1 MHPMVNIALR
11 AARRAG
17 RIVLRS
23 MDRPTTLKV
32 EEKAKNDLVSEI
44 DRAAEDAIID
54 TIMRAYP
61 EHGVLGEERGAARP
75 DAEYTWII
83 DPLDGTTNFLAGIPH
98 FCVSIAVRR
107 GSVLEHGVIVDPVHN
122 EEFSATRGAGARLND
137 RRIRVAK
144 TRDFDRAIVATGLP
158 YAKLEAHL
166 DTYSDMLHNCRAAC
180 RSIRTMGSAALDL
193 AYVAAGRTDAF
204 FQIGLKP
211 WDMAAGTV
219 IVREAG
225 GLVGDIA
232 GGDRFMETGNLVA
245 ANPLTFR
252 QVMKILRG
260 AVQRSGDEV
269 LAKG

>member
-1 MHPMVNIALR
+1 MHPIVNIALR

-122 EEFSATRGAGARLND
+122 EEFSATRGTGARLND
-137 RRIRVAK
+137 RRIRVAN
-144 TRDFDRAIVATGLP
+144 TRDFDRAIVAPGRSE
-158 YAKLEAHL
+158 LEREL
-166 DTYSDMLHNCRAAC
+166 
-180 RSIRTMGSAALDL
+180 
-193 AYVAAGRTDAF
+193 AAGVFAASEQLQGARPDRLVVLGGQASTASPAF
-204 FQIGLKP
+204 
-211 WDMAAGTV
+211 AA
-219 IVREAG
+219 ES
-225 GLVGDIA
+225 
-232 GGDRFMETGNLVA
+232 
-245 ANPLTFR
+245 
-252 QVMKILRG
+252 RG
-260 AVQRSGDEV
+260 AGSSSSRRAV
-269 LAKG
+269 LIARAVCACCLSKSRTLSRP

>member
-17 RIVLRS
+17 RIVLRA
-23 MDRPTTLKV
+23 MDRVGSLHV

-61 EHGVLGEERGAARP
+61 DHGVLGEERGAARP
-75 DAEYTWII
+75 DAEYTWVI

-98 FCVSIAVRR
+98 FCISIAVRK
-107 GSVLEHGVIVDPVHN
+107 GAVLEHGVVVDPVHN
-122 EEFSATRGAGARLND
+122 EEFSATRGAGARMND
-137 RRIRVAK
+137 RRVRVLN
-144 TRDFDRAIVATGLP
+144 TRALDRAIVATGIP
-158 YAKLEAHL
+158 YAQLERHL
-166 DTYSDMLHNCRAAC
+166 PSYSRMLHAC
-180 RSIRTMGSAALDL
+180 RGECRSMRSMGAAALDL

-211 WDMAAGTV
+211 WDMAAATV

-225 GLVGDIA
+225 GFVADIA

-245 ANPLTFR
+245 ANPTVFR
-252 QVMKILRG
+252 QLMKVLRG
-260 AVQRSGDEV
+260 AIRASGDEV